1 MNVNLTPEKKGI
13 TLNLH
18 IYMHTTIYLLMNK
31 KNTIH
36 LPALLKV
43 EPFSK

>member
-13 TLNLH
+13 NLNLH
-18 IYMHTTIYLLMNK
+18 IYMYTTIYLLMNK
-31 KNTIH
+31 KKTIH